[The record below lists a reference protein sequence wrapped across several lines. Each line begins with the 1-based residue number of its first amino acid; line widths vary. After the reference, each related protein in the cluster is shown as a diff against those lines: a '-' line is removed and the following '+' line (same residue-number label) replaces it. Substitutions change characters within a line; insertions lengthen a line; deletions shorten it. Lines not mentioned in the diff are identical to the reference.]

1 MLILF
6 MEWNIGESVLVQDH
20 LKSKVKPASLKLAFY
35 EFSIIF
41 IGCRIQNCYLTQNKS
56 LVTNFEQ
63 FDAILFPLIKM
74 MSTKVNSEQIYI
86 NKLTLIFKRI
96 FSMLEN

>member
-20 LKSKVKPASLKLAFY
+20 LKSKVKHASLKLANSFN

-56 LVTNFEQ
+56 LVKNFEQ

-74 MSTKVNSEQIYI
+74 MSTKVNSEQIFI
-86 NKLTLIFKRI
+86 NKCII
-96 FSMLEN
+96 SSMISVDI

>member
-20 LKSKVKPASLKLAFY
+20 LKSKVKPASLKLALMNFQ
-35 EFSIIF
+35 SF
-41 IGCRIQNCYLTQNKS
+41 IGCRIQNCYLTQNRS
-56 LVTNFEQ
+56 LVKNIEH

-74 MSTKVNSEQIYI
+74 MSDQVGRYRKYYKNNNYNNFFPVYI
-86 NKLTLIFKRI
+86 F
-96 FSMLEN
+96 

>member
-20 LKSKVKPASLKLAFY
+20 LKSKVKHASLKLSLMNFQ
-35 EFSIIF
+35 SF

-56 LVTNFEQ
+56 LVKNFEQ
-63 FDAILFPLIKM
+63 FDAVLFPLIKM

-86 NKLTLIFKRI
+86 NKCI
-96 FSMLEN
+96 

>member
-20 LKSKVKPASLKLAFY
+20 LKSKVKPASLKLALMNFQ
-35 EFSIIF
+35 SF

-56 LVTNFEQ
+56 LVKNFEQ
-63 FDAILFPLIKM
+63 FDAVLFPLIKM

-86 NKLTLIFKRI
+86 NKCI
-96 FSMLEN
+96 

>member
-20 LKSKVKPASLKLAFY
+20 LKSKVKHASLKLALMNFQ
-35 EFSIIF
+35 SF

-56 LVTNFEQ
+56 LVKNIEH

-86 NKLTLIFKRI
+86 NKCI
-96 FSMLEN
+96 